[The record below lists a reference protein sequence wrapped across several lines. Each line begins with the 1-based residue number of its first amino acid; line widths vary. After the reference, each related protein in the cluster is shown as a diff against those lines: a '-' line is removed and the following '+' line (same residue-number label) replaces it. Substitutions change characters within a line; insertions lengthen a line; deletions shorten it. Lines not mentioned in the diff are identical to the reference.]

1 MEVIEDQSSVKIGA
15 KSFLTAFIILFAL
28 LTVTGIL
35 TRIIPSGEYDRVIQE
50 NRTIITDG
58 SYHLVEKEPVP
69 VFRWYSS
76 IIEVFWGDNRLTVI
90 VLVLF
95 ISFLGASFTI
105 LEKGKILSTIIS
117 LVAARFA
124 SRKYLLMAAIIF
136 LMMLLS
142 SLVGCME
149 GLMPVVLILVPL
161 SVALGWDSL
170 VGLGM
175 SLLALA
181 FGFAAAITNYFTIGV
196 AQTIAE
202 LPLFSGTWLRIIFFI
217 LAYGGTFWFVSSY
230 AKKIEKDPEKS
241 LCYEEDREVRDKYRL
256 ENILEDQDLYK
267 NVSMKRAIWWFTGC
281 IIVGFS
287 FMLIAAVVPSIPNE
301 IAFPV
306 VAILFLV
313 GGIGAG
319 GFVGMRFGV
328 VARYFGHGILNM
340 LPGIILLL
348 MAMAIPHVMT
358 RGGVMDTI
366 LFRAGNIVA
375 GTNILV
381 AVFLVY
387 LLTLVL
393 NFFISSAS
401 AKAFLMMP
409 ILIPLADM
417 IGMTRQTVI
426 LAFNFG
432 DGFSNM
438 LHPTSALLLIALGFT
453 TVGYTKWV
461 RWTIKAQLMMFVL
474 SMIFLVFAV
483 GIGFGPF

>member
-1 MEVIEDQSSVKIGA
+1 MEKIEEKSSVKIGA

-35 TRIIPSGEYDRVIQE
+35 TRIIPSGEYDRVIHE
-50 NRTIITDG
+50 NRTIIEDG
-58 SYHLVEKEPVP
+58 SYHIVEKEPVP
-69 VFRWYSS
+69 VFRWYTS
-76 IIEVFWGDNRLTVI
+76 IIEVFWGDNKLTVI

-105 LEKGKILSTIIS
+105 LEKGRILSTIIS

-124 SRKYLLMAAIIF
+124 KRKYLLMAAIIL

-181 FGFAAAITNYFTIGV
+181 FGFSAAITNYFTIGV

-202 LPLFSGTWLRIIFFI
+202 LPLFSGTWLRVLFFI
-217 LAYGGTFWFVSSY
+217 AAYAATFFFVSSY
-230 AKKIEKDPEKS
+230 AKKIEKNPEKS
-241 LCYEEDREVRDKYRL
+241 LCYEEDRAVREKYRI
-256 ENILEDQDLYK
+256 ENILEDQHLYEK
-267 NVSMKRAIWWFTGC
+267 LSMRRAIWWFTGC
-281 IIVGFS
+281 ILTGFS
-287 FMLIAAVVPSIPNE
+287 FMLIAAVVPSIPND

-313 GGIGAG
+313 GGLGAG
-319 GFVGMRFGV
+319 AFVGMKAKVLSG
-328 VARYFGHGILNM
+328 YFGNGILNM

-375 GTNILV
+375 GTNIYA
-381 AVFLVY
+381 AVLLVY
-387 LLTLVL
+387 LLTLIL

-453 TVGYTKWV
+453 TVGYTKWI
-461 RWTIKAQLMMFVL
+461 RWTLKAQLMMFVL
-474 SMIFLVFAV
+474 SMIFLLFAV
-483 GIGFGPF
+483 SIGFGPF